1 MATKKKSKVALDP
14 KPEDFE
20 RLGSAIM
27 GRAETGS
34 QTFNRTFL
42 EFFGVDQ
49 GVCALVWRKLKID
62 PEAHEEDK
70 DCEPKYLHW
79 GLLWL
84 KDYSTE
90 AKLCKL
96 VSDDNQAIDQ
106 KEFCEKAQLFVE
118 KIADLHTDVVS
129 NTLEMLTILSC

>member
-1 MATKKKSKVALDP
+1 MVTKKKSKVALDP

-34 QTFNRTFL
+34 QTFL

-49 GVCALVWRKLKID
+49 GVCALVWRKLEID
-62 PEAHEEDK
+62 PDAHEEDK
-70 DCEPKYLHW
+70 DCEPKYLLW

-96 VSDDNQAIDQ
+96 VSDDNQAIDP
-106 KEFCEKAQLFVE
+106 KEFREKAQLFVE

-129 NTLEMLTILSC
+129 NNANAYFSLLSC